1 MCDFWQK
8 NLNVDTLTSLTN
20 TVCKLLDL
28 FVWIFLYPMSCD
40 QFSYLDCAQGWSL
53 QNETKWPS
61 WSSLHFFLDVKLIHH
76 IMCHVTSFHTWIV
89 HKVEVCRMRLNGHL
103 DLLFTFFWTLSLYIT
118 LSTPI
123 GWSPFSRNLSDSLF
137 TESWICPSACL
148 SSGDQI

>member
-1 MCDFWQK
+1 MFSYVWFLTK

-61 WSSLHFFLDVKLIHH
+61 WSSLHFFLDFKLIHH
-76 IMCHVTSFHTWIV
+76 IINSNRMVPLQQTFIRLPLHWI
-89 HKVEVCRMRLNGHL
+89 L
-103 DLLFTFFWTLSLYIT
+103 DLSQCIFIIWRTNIKDLLNSKFPADLIT
-118 LSTPI
+118 I
-123 GWSPFSRNLSDSLF
+123 HD
-137 TESWICPSACL
+137 CSACHAIQ
-148 SSGDQI
+148 G